1 MKICFV
7 PFTSALTFISE
18 CISSI
23 YIVFLIVIGVAES
36 SHSECEKKNR
46 NTEIDCCCNLRW
58 TLSALIKTQYSISIF
73 FFKTKFLSQIYYLK
87 SKLFFLQNYPFILS
101 KMKMFISVN
110 RIMDVHYWVYGYY
123 G

>member
-46 NTEIDCCCNLRW
+46 NTEDRLLLQLEMNFKCID
-58 TLSALIKTQYSISIF
+58 
-73 FFKTKFLSQIYYLK
+73 
-87 SKLFFLQNYPFILS
+87 
-101 KMKMFISVN
+101 
-110 RIMDVHYWVYGYY
+110 
-123 G
+123 